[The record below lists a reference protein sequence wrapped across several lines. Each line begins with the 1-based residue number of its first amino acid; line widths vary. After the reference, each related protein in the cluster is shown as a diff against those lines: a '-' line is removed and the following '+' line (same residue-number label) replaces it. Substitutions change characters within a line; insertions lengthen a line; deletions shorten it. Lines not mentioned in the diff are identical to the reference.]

1 MQLTG
6 KRIGTAAAVAG
17 LLAMVLLQLL
27 PFWVAITTA
36 LKPMDDLSPQ
46 MFLPAQVYLENFAT
60 AIGDGNILQA
70 VVNSVVVTGVSTALT
85 CILGALTAYPL
96 ARRLTRVNKAVML
109 FILSL
114 LMIPP
119 LSIMV
124 PLYSMLV
131 QMNGV
136 NTYWGIILVMVTGHL
151 PLSVFLYSS
160 FLRNVP
166 VSLEEAATIDGAN
179 LIQTLTRIVFPLLK
193 PVTATVAILAGV
205 SIWNDYSLSVFILT
219 DPSVRTI
226 APAVGAFFSQ
236 ESSNLGAAAAASLI
250 ALTPVLLA
258 YLFLQKFFMKGMVA
272 GAEK

>member
-1 MQLTG
+1 MKLRPG
-6 KRIGTAAAVAG
+6 LIAGGAG
-17 LLAMVLLQLL
+17 LTMMVLLQML

-36 LKPMDDLSPQ
+36 FKPITDLSPQ
-46 MFLPAQVYLENFAT
+46 MFFPGNVDWGNFAT
-60 AIGDGNILQA
+60 AISDGNILQA
-70 VVNSVVVTGVSTALT
+70 VVNGVIVTGVSTALVCT
-85 CILGALTAYPL
+85 LGALTAYPL
-96 ARRLTRVNKAVML
+96 ARRVTRLNKGILL

-124 PLYSMLV
+124 PLYSMLT

-136 NTYWGIILVMVTGHL
+136 NTYWGIIVVMVTLHL
-151 PLSVFLYSS
+151 PVSVFLYSS

-166 VSLEEAATIDGAN
+166 RALEEAATIDGAN
-179 LIQTLTRIVFPLLK
+179 LIQTLVRIVFPLLK

-205 SIWNDYSLSVFILT
+205 SIWNDYSLSVFFLT
-219 DPSVRTI
+219 DPAVRTV

-250 ALTPVLLA
+250 ALAPVLLA
-258 YLFLQKFFMKGMVA
+258 YLFLQKYFMKGMVA

>member
-1 MQLTG
+1 MKPRLG
-6 KRIGTAAAVAG
+6 LIAGGTG
-17 LLAMVLLQLL
+17 LLFMVLLQLL

-36 LKPMDDLSPQ
+36 LKPQTDMSPQ
-46 MFLPAQVYLENFAT
+46 MSLPGSLYWGNFES
-60 AIGDGNILQA
+60 AITDGNILQA
-70 VVNSVVVTGVSTALT
+70 VLNSVIVTGISTALV
-85 CILGALTAYPL
+85 CAIGALTAYPL
-96 ARRLTRVNKAVML
+96 ARRATRLNKGIML

-124 PLYSMLV
+124 PLYSMLT

-151 PLSVFLYSS
+151 PVSVFLYSS
-160 FLRNVP
+160 FLRNIP
-166 VSLEEAATIDGAN
+166 LALEEAATIDGAN
-179 LIQTLTRIVFPLLK
+179 LIQTLVRIVFPLLK

-205 SIWNDYSLSVFILT
+205 SIWNDYALSVFILT

-236 ESSNLGAAAAASLI
+236 ESSNLGAAAAASLT
-250 ALTPVLLA
+250 ALAPVLLA
-258 YLFLQKFFMKGMVA
+258 YLFLQKYFMKGMVA

>member
-1 MQLTG
+1 MQFTA
-6 KRIGTAAAVAG
+6 KRIGMVAAAAG
-17 LLAMVLLQLL
+17 LLLMIVLQLL

-36 LKPMDDLSPQ
+36 LKPMTDLSPQ
-46 MFLPAQVYLENFAT
+46 LFLPAEMYLGNFAT
-60 AIGDGNILQA
+60 AITDGNILQS
-70 VVNSVVVTGVSTALT
+70 VLNSVLVTGVSTGMV
-85 CILGALTAYPL
+85 CILGAVTAYPL
-96 ARRLTRVNKAVML
+96 ARRLSRLNKAVSL

-131 QMNGV
+131 QLHGV

-160 FLRNVP
+160 FLRNIP
-166 VSLEEAATIDGAN
+166 LSLEEAATIDGAN
-179 LIQTLTRIVFPLLK
+179 LMQILTRIVFPLLK

-219 DPSVRTI
+219 DPAVRTI

-250 ALTPVLLA
+250 ALTPVLVA